1 MEDVRQ
7 KIERR
12 VKEEKKKKSLSD
24 KVQEFIIKKVA
35 LLKRRY
41 ALLLV
46 DTCKRMH
53 CLIHCIYVSE

>member
-12 VKEEKKKKSLSD
+12 VKEEKKKSLSD